1 MWLINTNTGL
11 LEHFVGAAIPKYA
24 TLSHTW
30 STDEV
35 TFEEIS
41 LPSSRSKDGYRKI
54 TMTCQLASQ
63 AGLQY
68 VWADTACINKLSSA
82 ELTEAINSMFRWY
95 ERSDFCVA
103 YLEDLPAGASL
114 DVHLPRCR
122 WFTRGWTLQELI
134 APNDVHFYDQD
145 WNFRGSKQ
153 DLLEYLTK
161 ITGIDRAVL
170 LKQQPLSSIIV
181 ARKFSWAA
189 HRQTTRIEDIAY
201 CLLGIFDINM
211 PLLYGEE
218 EKAFRRLQVEIINT
232 TPDLSI
238 FAWKLPL
245 PPGSGGRPAG
255 RVYSGLLA
263 ESPLAFSRSS
273 YNAVHFSTPRRD
285 FLVTNIG
292 IKTRIRLIL
301 VPKRKGDRYVLPL
314 DCCGSSGKPVC
325 VRLRKCGPD
334 QFVRDDPF
342 DLSEWESLWF
352 PHAQDEMYLL
362 TRLPERQANL
372 GSDASID
379 FASAFSIARSRSHV
393 LQVEH
398 SESMQIYDRW
408 PSGHWDYDDQLFF
421 VQGDTAWDS
430 AVLGINARFFFERK
444 GRPDVSGFLECIFFA
459 VGWSDTKSN
468 GPKCSI
474 LELSRYDT
482 ALSEVQRQLVKWDP
496 DSLRVS
502 RSLDFYKIPRS
513 PAAEVK
519 IPGTDCSI
527 LVWFKPTLVRD
538 PELCVNEFWRL
549 RFFYEVHEDKDLP
562 KISYEK
568 WSDDT

>member
-41 LPSSRSKDGYRKI
+41 LPSSRSKNGYRKI
-54 TMTCQLASQ
+54 TMTCQLATQ

-68 VWADTACINKLSSA
+68 AWLDTACINKLSSA

-95 ERSDFCVA
+95 ERSEFCVA

-114 DVHLPRCR
+114 DVHLSRCR

-134 APNDVHFYDQD
+134 APNDVRFYDQD

-153 DLLEYLTK
+153 DLVGYLTF
-161 ITGIDRAVL
+161 ITGIDKAVL
-170 LKQQPLSSIIV
+170 QMQRPLSSITV
-181 ARKFSWAA
+181 ARKFFWAA
-189 HRQTTRIEDIAY
+189 HRQTTRFEDTAY
-201 CLLGIFDINM
+201 CLLGMFDINM

-218 EKAFRRLQVEIINT
+218 EKAFRRLQTEILNT

-245 PPGSGGRPAG
+245 TSRRGVRQSG

-263 ESPLAFSRSS
+263 ESPLAFSESS
-273 YNAVHFSTPRRD
+273 YDAVPFSAPRRD

-292 IKTRIRLIL
+292 IKTRIPL
-301 VPKRKGDRYVLPL
+301 VLAPGKKGSRYVLPL
-314 DCCGSSGKPVC
+314 DCCGSSGKPVG
-325 VRLRKCGPD
+325 VGLRKCGPD

-362 TRLPERQANL
+362 TRLPERQAISS
-372 GSDASID
+372 SDTNID
-379 FASAFSIARSRSHV
+379 FGRAFSIAKPRSHV
-393 LQVEH
+393 LQIEL
-398 SESMQIYDRW
+398 SETMRIYDLWSMARW
-408 PSGHWDYDDQLFF
+408 DDEDQLFF
-421 VQGDTAWDS
+421 VQRDTAWDS
-430 AVLGINARFFFERK
+430 AVLRINAPFFSERK
-444 GRPDVSGFLECIFFA
+444 GRPDISGRLECVFFA
-459 VGWSDTKSN
+459 VGWSDTKSK
-468 GPKCSI
+468 GPKCSV
-474 LELSRYDT
+474 LEYSPYAT
-482 ALSEVQRQLVKWDP
+482 ALSEIQSHLVKWDP
-496 DSLRVS
+496 DRLRVID
-502 RSLDFYKIPRS
+502 LLKFLEIPKS

-519 IPGTDCSI
+519 IPGTDRSI
-527 LVWFKPTLVRD
+527 LVSFKPTLVRD
-538 PELCVNEFWRL
+538 PELCANEFWRL
-549 RFFYEVHEDKDLP
+549 KFFCEVHEDKDLP
-562 KISYEK
+562 KVSYGN